1 MNDINSNIK
10 MPKPRRLFAVGKR
23 VIDHSAV
30 VSRKV
35 DENGKLHAI
44 GEPALRFDDGAEE
57 HWFHGRLQSV
67 GDRPALYIARSNAC
81 CVAAHSNRANFKGLL
96 VLRPETHVWCADGFV
111 HRENAPAVIH
121 YGDEDSALEEWWH
134 RGLRHRDGDAAVIR
148 VPVRKWYQYGLL
160 HRQDGPAID
169 YASADRPDR
178 INPHGDSGWYWRG
191 QKMASQGTFE
201 VKFDYEAVPPEF
213 VLRALAYA
221 YAHTGGATTP
231 PEAVA
236 RASNIFPD
244 LKSFL
249 ESVGSIGA
257 PGKDVA
263 DRLHDF
269 LAGRAISDTY
279 AVDDLLDLDPL

>member
-1 MNDINSNIK
+1 MSNIISK
-10 MPKPRRLFAVGKR
+10 VQMPKRCRLFAVGER
-23 VIDHSAV
+23 DIDHSAV

-57 HWFHGRLQSV
+57 HWFHGRLRSV
-67 GDRPALYIARSNAC
+67 EDRPALYIARSNAC
-81 CVAAHSNRANFKGLL
+81 FVNAHLNHSKFKELL
-96 VLRPETHVWCADGFV
+96 VLHPETHVWCTDGFV
-111 HRENAPAVIH
+111 HREGAPAVIR
-121 YGDEDSALEEWWH
+121 YGDEDSAAEEWWH
-134 RGLRHRDGDAAVIR
+134 RGLRHRDGNAAIIR
-148 VPVRKWYQYGLL
+148 GNVSKWYQFGLL

-169 YASADRPDR
+169 YASAVKPDC
-178 INPHGDSGWYWRG
+178 INPHGISEWFWLG
-191 QKMASQGTFE
+191 QKMASQGKFE

-221 YAHTGGATTP
+221 YAHSGGATFP

-236 RASNIFPD
+236 RASNIFLD

-249 ESVGSIGA
+249 ESVESIGA

-263 DRLHDF
+263 DRIYDV

-279 AVDDLLDLDPL
+279 AVDGLLDLEP